1 MKIKFAYSPSPE
13 LLMTVV
19 RSIPTLDS
27 GSIVMVVHSL
37 TEIVGH
43 VRWGSV
49 LIAMVVRST
58 AGSKVPVE
66 YASRLAASAA
76 VHLEH

>member
-1 MKIKFAYSPSPE
+1 MKLKFAYSPSPE

-43 VRWGSV
+43 VQWGSV
-49 LIAMVVRST
+49 LIAMEVRST
-58 AGSKVPVE
+58 AGSKVLDD
-66 YASRLAASAA
+66 YASRLAGSAA
-76 VHLEH
+76 DHLER

>member
-13 LLMTVV
+13 LLMTVI

-43 VRWGSV
+43 VRWGLVS
-49 LIAMVVRST
+49 LSKPDNLEEARRSFT
-58 AGSKVPVE
+58 SKRDP
-66 YASRLAASAA
+66 AACSAN
-76 VHLEH
+76 V

>member
-27 GSIVMVVHSL
+27 GSIVMVDHSL

-43 VRWGSV
+43 VRWSSV
-49 LIAMVVRST
+49 LIAMEVRLT
-58 AGSKVPVE
+58 AGSKVLVD
-66 YASRLAASAA
+66 YASRLAGSAA
-76 VHLEH
+76 DHLEH

>member
-13 LLMTVV
+13 LLMTVD
-19 RSIPTLDS
+19 RSIPTLNS

-43 VRWGSV
+43 VRWDSV
-49 LIAMVVRST
+49 LIAMEVRST
-58 AGSKVPVE
+58 AGSKVLVE
-66 YASRLAASAA
+66 HTSRLGASAA
-76 VHLEH
+76 DHLEH

>member
-13 LLMTVV
+13 QLMTVV

-37 TEIVGH
+37 TEIVAH
-43 VRWGSV
+43 VR
-49 LIAMVVRST
+49 LIPMEVRST

-66 YASRLAASAA
+66 HASRLAASAA
-76 VHLEH
+76 DHLEH